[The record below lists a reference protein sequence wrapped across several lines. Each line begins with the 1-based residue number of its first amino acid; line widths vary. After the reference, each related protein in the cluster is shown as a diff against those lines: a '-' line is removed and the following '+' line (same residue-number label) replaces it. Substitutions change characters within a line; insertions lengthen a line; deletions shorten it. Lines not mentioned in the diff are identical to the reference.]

1 MVRFCSI
8 ERGRY
13 DERGE
18 NKKEK
23 EKKRERESEEQLRL
37 GLEGT
42 ADGGWISDV
51 AIS

>member
-1 MVRFCSI
+1 LKEEDTTKEDKI
-8 ERGRY
+8 
-13 DERGE
+13 
-18 NKKEK
+18 KKK
-23 EKKRERESEEQLRL
+23 KKKRKGRESEEQLRL